1 DCASIAATRPDAPP
15 TLSLAAW
22 PGSATSIDATDNA
35 TQRGRAGCGSGVGTM
50 VRLCLTSPPG
60 SDCASTRT
68 WASGSDPGAGPS
80 GPPDYGRMRAR
91 SWGLTG
97 AVPGARR
104 HSGAWSGLW
113 QLERTARSG
122 RQKSYSRAPVAQLD
136 RVPGY
141 EPGGREFESLRAR
154 QSNQQKQHV
163 ITSAISHSSIA
174 IRFTTLQGIAVI
186 AAPDR
191 AYP

>member
-1 DCASIAATRPDAPP
+1 DCASIAATRPDAPA
-15 TLSLAAW
+15 TLLLAAW
-22 PGSATSIDATDNA
+22 PGSTTSIDATDNA
-35 TQRGRAGCGSGVGTM
+35 TQRRRAGRGSGLGTM

-80 GPPDYGRMRAR
+80 GPPDYGTMRAR

-97 AVPGARR
+97 AVRGARR
-104 HSGAWSGLW
+104 HPGAWSGLR
-113 QLERTARSG
+113 QLERTAPSG

-154 QSNQQKQHV
+154 QYIKGPFRTH
-163 ITSAISHSSIA
+163 
-174 IRFTTLQGIAVI
+174 G
-186 AAPDR
+186 
-191 AYP
+191 